1 MEHNRP
7 SLHTPL
13 KKTSREIRFRYNCN
27 EILGMEWGDYNILS
41 PPRIIFIVFSPV
53 QRWNFDVF
61 YHYQQLPKNIF
72 NWGAGVI
79 LAHHGDNYKNE
90 IVVGRV

>member
-1 MEHNRP
+1 M
-7 SLHTPL
+7 
-13 KKTSREIRFRYNCN
+13 F
-27 EILGMEWGDYNILS
+27 
-41 PPRIIFIVFSPV
+41 
-53 QRWNFDVF
+53 F

-90 IVVGRV
+90 IVVGRVKEHTLWPMNNSILKLKQKNILPASEIHSVNNGK